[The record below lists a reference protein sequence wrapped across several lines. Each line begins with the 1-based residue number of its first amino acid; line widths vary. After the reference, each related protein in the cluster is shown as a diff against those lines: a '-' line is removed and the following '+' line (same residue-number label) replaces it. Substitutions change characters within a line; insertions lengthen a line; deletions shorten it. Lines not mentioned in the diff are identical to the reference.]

1 MGWVLVFALVAVA
14 SVFVGLAIRGRR
26 VATVYAPNVILL
38 YRDGAFVRE
47 LGAGRH
53 IFYDW
58 QERLRLVPV
67 SKIESPV
74 QMGELTVMSQD
85 QFSFRIGLS
94 PVISIID
101 AQTYQESVGIHDA
114 TQANIYFGLS
124 VGHPALHGSVSAAAV
139 EAVGRLKLTDV
150 IANPAAVAS
159 DIQDLLSDAIP
170 GASVAKI
177 LVTSIN
183 LPPEIRKMFTDV
195 ERAKMEALAG
205 LERARG
211 EHASLR
217 VLANAARLAKDNPE
231 LANLRLLQTIET
243 SKGPT
248 TIILGNPAGL
258 PTMTAKA

>member
-14 SVFVGLAIRGRR
+14 SVLVGIAVRGRR
-26 VATVYAPNVILL
+26 VTTVYAPNVVLL

-47 LGAGRH
+47 LCAGRH

-67 SKIESPV
+67 SKVESPV

-101 AQTYQESVGIHDA
+101 ARTYQESIGISDA
-114 TQANIYFGLS
+114 AEPNIYFGLS
-124 VGHPALHGSVSAAAV
+124 VGHPALHGSVAAAAI
-139 EAVGRLKLTDV
+139 EAVGRQKLTDI
-150 IANPAAVAS
+150 IASPAAVAGA
-159 DIQDLLSDAIP
+159 IQDLLSDAIP
-170 GASVAKI
+170 GASIVKI

-183 LPPEIRKMFTDV
+183 LPPEIRRMFTDV
-195 ERAKMEALAG
+195 ERAKMDGLAG

-231 LANLRLLQTIET
+231 LANLRLLQTIENA
-243 SKGPT
+243 KGST
-248 TIILGNPAGL
+248 TIIMGNAAGL
-258 PTMTAKA
+258 PILNAKA